1 MGLQEKLSKNSLKAV
16 EDDLELLYKEDQ
28 LKMNSLDIM
37 IPLHLNQ
44 VKKKRT
50 LLQTFVKL
58 NLYVTLRCVVA
69 KIRQYTLGQ

>member
-1 MGLQEKLSKNSLKAV
+1 MCAFLTGLQEKLSKNSLKVV

-44 VKKKRT
+44 VKEKRNFRR
-50 LLQTFVKL
+50 TFEL
-58 NLYVTLRCVVA
+58 
-69 KIRQYTLGQ
+69 